1 MKKKQFIFLCILFCF
16 CLFFFPSSSVS
27 VYAENVDYQE
37 KLGESVIGQ
46 LNELDLKA
54 LEDYVRELEG
64 NESLNLKERLL
75 EYVKGGGFGLE
86 NFFQELLELLFS
98 SVKQMIPSFACIAAI
113 GLLCGIL
120 NSLQSQHLKQS
131 TSKLVFFSAYL
142 GALIPI
148 FGILSE
154 GIFCAQEAVSSMQKQ
169 MQIVFPLMLT
179 LIAASGGSVSVAIY
193 QPSVAFL
200 CNTLVSMIEKI
211 VFPITI
217 AIIVFSMSGKM
228 FGELKTEKFATFFK
242 SVNKWIMGIGFSVFG
257 LFFTV
262 QGLTAASY
270 DGIVRRAAKYALGT
284 GVPIVGGFLSS
295 GFDLAV
301 AGSMLIKNSLGN
313 FSLFLL
319 ITVLF
324 EPLTLLI
331 AINLLLRLTAAITQ
345 PFGDSKIASF
355 LEETAG
361 NLNYLVAG
369 LLFTAFLYFIV
380 VLLLVCS
387 TEMFL

>member
-1 MKKKQFIFLCILFCF
+1 
-16 CLFFFPSSSVS
+16 
-27 VYAENVDYQE
+27 
-37 KLGESVIGQ
+37 
-46 LNELDLKA
+46 
-54 LEDYVRELEG
+54 
-64 NESLNLKERLL
+64 
-75 EYVKGGGFGLE
+75 
-86 NFFQELLELLFS
+86 
-98 SVKQMIPSFACIAAI
+98 
-113 GLLCGIL
+113 
-120 NSLQSQHLKQS
+120 
-131 TSKLVFFSAYL
+131 
-142 GALIPI
+142 
-148 FGILSE
+148 
-154 GIFCAQEAVSSMQKQ
+154 

-228 FGELKTEKFATFFK
+228 FGELKTDKFAAFFK

-387 TEMFL
+387 TEMFI

>member
-1 MKKKQFIFLCILFCF
+1 M
-16 CLFFFPSSSVS
+16 S

-75 EYVKGGGFGLE
+75 EYVNGGGFGLE

-154 GIFCAQEAVSSMQKQ
+154 GIFCAQEAVSSMQEQ

-228 FGELKTEKFATFFK
+228 FGELKTEKFAAFFK

-387 TEMFL
+387 TEMFI